1 MKGVSNNWEKLGR
14 ILAPDPKIEWMS
26 TFTGASYA
34 VPTEQDY
41 LFDVYVTGRDSS
53 NRSLI
58 GRVQL
63 VLQNHPRITAID
75 PQPVLS
81 YGTLGAFD
89 ENGVS
94 YPCLVQ
100 YQNQLR
106 LYYTGWMPTV
116 LTPFQ
121 NHLGMAVKQGNS
133 FKRFSHAPIL
143 QRTNE
148 DFLSTGSV
156 CVQFDEGIWKL
167 WYTSFINW
175 GSEPGEAK
183 HRYII
188 KYATSKNG
196 IDWVRDNQV
205 CIDLENKDEHSICR
219 PTIYKYLNFYHMW
232 YSYRGK
238 YYKLGYAV
246 SEDGITWTRSD
257 DDVGLTLS
265 PTGWDSQSQCY
276 PNVFRCGEYL
286 YMLYCGNEYGREG
299 LGLARLKL

>member
-1 MKGVSNNWEKLGR
+1 MKGNSHKWEKLGR

-26 TFTGASYA
+26 TFTGASSA
-34 VPTEQDY
+34 VATAQSD

-63 VLQNHPRITAID
+63 DLRDGAKVTDID
-75 PQPVLS
+75 PQAALS

-94 YPCLVQ
+94 YPCLVKH
-100 YQNQLR
+100 QNELR

-121 NHLGMAVKQGNS
+121 NHLGMAVGKDNS
-133 FKRFSHAPIL
+133 FKRFSRAPIL
-143 QRTNE
+143 HRNNE
-148 DFLSTGSV
+148 DFLSVGSV

-175 GSEPGEAK
+175 GNEPDAAK

-188 KYATSKNG
+188 KYAFSHDG
-196 IDWVRDNQV
+196 INWIRENKV
-205 CIDLENKDEHSICR
+205 CIDIQNKAEHSICR
-219 PTIYKYLNFYHMW
+219 PTIFKHQNLYHMW
-232 YSYRGK
+232 YCYRGD
-238 YYKLGYAV
+238 YYQLGYAF
-246 SEDGITWTRSD
+246 SDDGINWTRQD
-257 DDVGLTLS
+257 DNIGISLS
-265 PTGWDSQSQCY
+265 ATGWDSQSQCY
-276 PNVFRCGEYL
+276 PNVFRHKDYL

>member
-1 MKGVSNNWEKLGR
+1 MKGVNNNWEKLGR
-14 ILAPDPKIEWMS
+14 ILAPNSKIEWMS

-34 VPTEQDY
+34 VATEQEY

-63 VLQNHPRITAID
+63 DLQDDPKVINID

-81 YGTLGAFD
+81 CGTLGAFD

-94 YPCLVQ
+94 YPCLVKHQ
-100 YQNQLR
+100 DKLR

-121 NHLGMAVKQGNS
+121 NHLGMAVQQGDI
-133 FKRFSHAPIL
+133 FQRFSRAPIL

-148 DFLSTGSV
+148 DFLSIGSV

-175 GSEPGEAK
+175 GNEPDAAK

-188 KYATSKNG
+188 KYATSEDG
-196 IDWVRDNQV
+196 INWIRDNQV
-205 CIDLENKDEHSICR
+205 CIDIQNKEEHSICR
-219 PTIYKYLNFYHMW
+219 PTIFKYQNLYHMW
-232 YSYRGK
+232 YCYRGD
-238 YYKLGYAV
+238 YYKLGYAF
-246 SEDGITWTRSD
+246 SEDGINWTRSD
-257 DDVGLTLS
+257 RDIRITLS
-265 PTGWDSQSQCY
+265 DTGWDSQSQCY

-286 YMLYCGNEYGREG
+286 YLLYCGNEYGREG
-299 LGLARLKL
+299 LGLARLKI